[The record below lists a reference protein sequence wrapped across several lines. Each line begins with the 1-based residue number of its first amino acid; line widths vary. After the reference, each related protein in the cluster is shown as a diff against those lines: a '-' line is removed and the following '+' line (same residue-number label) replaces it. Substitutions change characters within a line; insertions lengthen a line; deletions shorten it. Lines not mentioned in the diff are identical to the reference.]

1 MLTTTKYKFVHCAL
15 QPPPVYAMRSHVS
28 LMEQEKTMGNAF
40 RNTVSFRR
48 RKEKKIPPCKE
59 DLTIKLSYLMTAQGA
74 ETQMLEFIII
84 LVIMCRHEQTLLP
97 MKEFLGQS
105 ILFRQPL

>member
-1 MLTTTKYKFVHCAL
+1 
-15 QPPPVYAMRSHVS
+15 
-28 LMEQEKTMGNAF
+28 
-40 RNTVSFRR
+40 
-48 RKEKKIPPCKE
+48 
-59 DLTIKLSYLMTAQGA
+59 MTAQGA